1 MGLLIQYVANA
12 APFIYAICG
21 FVALLQLYR
30 TWQTRAERRQAIF
43 SLEREK
49 ALNDLYNIFMTAM
62 ALLLVMGVTYFV
74 STTLARAVAPV
85 IQETLDPQMQAVAL
99 IPTPTN
105 TPLPTT
111 PTATP
116 DVAAVSASD
125 ASALTPTPA
134 AQPQGN
140 REATPVVVEAVPTP
154 MPEPPPPPVAP
165 ALCPDGRSAII
176 SPGNGA
182 VVSGRVDI
190 VGTAQ
195 HDQFNYYKLEY
206 APGSNAGEGYG
217 YLDGGQS
224 QVVGGLLGS
233 LNTTN
238 LGNGVYTI
246 QLVVVDTTGN
256 YPPPCRVT
264 LTVRN

>member
-12 APFIYAICG
+12 APFIYAVCG
-21 FVALLQLYR
+21 FLALLQLYR

-62 ALLLVMGVTYFV
+62 ALLLVMGATYFV
-74 STTLARAVAPV
+74 STTLARAVGPV
-85 IQETLDPQMQAVAL
+85 VEEVLDPQLQSVAL
-99 IPTPTN
+99 MPTPTN
-105 TPLPTT
+105 TPLATT

-116 DVAAVSASD
+116 EVATETESPAEE
-125 ASALTPTPA
+125 PTPVP
-134 AQPQGN
+134 QPQA
-140 REATPVVVEAVPTP
+140 EIAVAPVVVEEPPAP

-182 VVSGRVDI
+182 VVSGRIDI

-206 APGSNAGEGYG
+206 APGSSAGEGYA
-217 YLDGGQS
+217 YFDGGPG

-233 LNTTN
+233 LNTAS
-238 LGNGVYTI
+238 LGNGIYTI
-246 QLVVVDTTGN
+246 QLVVVDTSGN
-256 YPPPCRVT
+256 YPQPCRVT